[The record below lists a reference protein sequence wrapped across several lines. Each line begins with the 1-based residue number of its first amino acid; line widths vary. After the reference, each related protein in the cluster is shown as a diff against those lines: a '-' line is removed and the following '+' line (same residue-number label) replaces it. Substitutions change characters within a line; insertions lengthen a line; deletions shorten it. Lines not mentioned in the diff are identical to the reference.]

1 MTNLE
6 SRTSMLCD
14 TSKVPRI
21 EEDNVL
27 SLHIRDTSLSK
38 VEEYHRF
45 NYTMVYI
52 KCTRK
57 CMLLQSSLLPR
68 RKAKELN
75 FANMAFST
83 HNL

>member
-1 MTNLE
+1 
-6 SRTSMLCD
+6 MLCD

-27 SLHIRDTSLSK
+27 SLHIRDTCLFK

-45 NYTMVYI
+45 DYTMVYI
-52 KCTRK
+52 KCTRKCIRK

-68 RKAKELN
+68 MKAKEFN